1 MICTNCGYDKEA
13 TKKYFYPDKTRNSG
27 WKAWCKLCSKRNSRK
42 NNPVKSNREKEA
54 RYKRAKRIMR
64 RLYLMHREIFNEI
77 IEHIGDEE

>member
-1 MICTNCGYDKEA
+1 MICTKCGRDKPE
-13 TKKYFYPDKTRNSG
+13 TEKYFYRDKREKSG
-27 WKAWCKLCSKRNSRK
+27 WKFWCRLCSKNNTKK
-42 NNPVKSNREKEA
+42 NNPAKSNREKEA